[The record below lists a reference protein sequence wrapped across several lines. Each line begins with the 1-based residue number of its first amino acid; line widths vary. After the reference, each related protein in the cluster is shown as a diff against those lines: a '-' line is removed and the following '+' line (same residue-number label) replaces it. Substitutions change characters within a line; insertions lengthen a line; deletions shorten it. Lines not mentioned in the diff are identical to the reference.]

1 MKVLPCG
8 DRAVLLDCAS
18 LPEAQA
24 WHAALQHLDPVLGA
38 RTVLLRGDVRQLRD
52 AVAHATPMGPEAGPQ
67 DLEASNVVVI
77 PVIYDGVDLDEVGR
91 LTGLGAHGVVEAHS
105 SATWVAAFTGFA
117 PGFAYLT
124 AGEPRLAVPRRDQPR
139 PAVPAGAVA
148 LAGEFSGI
156 YPRSSPGGWQLI
168 GRTDAVLF
176 DVDRTPP
183 ALLTPGTRVRFEASQ

>member
-1 MKVLPCG
+1 MKVRACG

-24 WHAALQHLDPVLGA
+24 WHAALTHLGPVLGA
-38 RTVLLRGDVRQLRD
+38 RTVLLRGDVRHLRE
-52 AVAHATPMGPEAGPQ
+52 AVAHATPMAPEAVAQ
-67 DLEASNVVVI
+67 DLDPGDAVII
-77 PVIYDGVDLDEVGR
+77 PVVYDGADLDEVGR
-91 LTGLGAHGVVEAHS
+91 LTGLGARGVVEAHS

-124 AGEPRLAVPRRDQPR
+124 GSEPRLAVPRRDQPR

-183 ALLTPGTRVRFEASQ
+183 ALLTPGTRVRFEASR